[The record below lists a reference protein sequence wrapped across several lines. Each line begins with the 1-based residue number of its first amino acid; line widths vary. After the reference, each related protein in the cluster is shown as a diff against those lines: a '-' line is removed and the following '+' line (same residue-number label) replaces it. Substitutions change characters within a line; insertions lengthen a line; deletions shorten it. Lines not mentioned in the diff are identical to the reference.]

1 MRLGTDRLNRP
12 DKLNRTEALRLW
24 HGVNLAGV
32 LADVPDLT
40 TRQTA
45 ILMYVYL
52 EEGPHTVRSL
62 ARQLNVTKAVIT
74 RALNTLTRYGFIVRG
89 PDLRDKR
96 SVLVK
101 RTGVGARYLSEF
113 AERICKQSNRLS
125 KPTTAKVA

>member
-1 MRLGTDRLNRP
+1 MRGGPDR
-12 DKLNRTEALRLW
+12 LNRTEALRLW
-24 HGVNLAGV
+24 HRVNLAGV
-32 LADVPDLT
+32 LAEAPDLT

-62 ARQLNVTKAVIT
+62 AGHLNVTKAVIT
-74 RALNTLTRYGFIVRG
+74 RALNTLTGYGFVVRG

-101 RTGVGARYLSEF
+101 RTGAGARYLSEF
-113 AERICKQSNRLS
+113 AERICSESRRLS
-125 KPTTAKVA
+125 NKISQPQTAKVA

>member
-1 MRLGTDRLNRP
+1 MRTKP
-12 DKLNRTEALRLW
+12 DKLNRMDALQLW
-24 HGVNLAGV
+24 HRVNLAGV
-32 LADVPDLT
+32 LADSPDLT

-62 ARQLNVTKAVIT
+62 AGKLNVTKAVIT
-74 RALNTLTRYGFIVRG
+74 RALNTLGSYEFIMRG

-101 RTGVGARYLSEF
+101 RTGIGSRYLSEF
-113 AERICKQSNRLS
+113 ADRICLENRRLAHRA
-125 KPTTAKVA
+125 KTPKVA

>member
-1 MRLGTDRLNRP
+1 MRLGPDR
-12 DKLNRTEALRLW
+12 LNRTEALRLW

-32 LADVPDLT
+32 LADAPDLT

-62 ARQLNVTKAVIT
+62 AGQLNVTKAVIT
-74 RALNTLTRYGFIVRG
+74 RALNTLTGYGFIVRG

-101 RTGVGARYLSEF
+101 RTGVGSRYLSEF
-113 AERICKQSNRLS
+113 ADRICSENRRLAQ
-125 KPTTAKVA
+125 KVKIPKVA